1 MISLTWST
9 EEKLFCA
16 FVESIIIS
24 VWLTVCLVEF
34 CSYTQ
39 TESYLITRD
48 FREGALKYHQER
60 SDCLGAWRI
69 LLGRCR
75 TSFSKLLWEVTQ
87 REILQW
93 LEQAAQEQ
101 DLKLVLVRLS
111 SGSTAESLRWE
122 NGVGFIP
129 SGLRGTACALVLL
142 GWLAVWLIPMFGN
155 VWAFWSDLS
164 LPGAWTRY
172 RETSP
177 SLGLW
182 KSLDWTYKVAVVLL
196 YWHRQLLQY

>member
-69 LLGRCR
+69 LLGRHR
-75 TSFSKLLWEVTQ
+75 TSFSKLLWEVT
-87 REILQW
+87 RRDILQW
-93 LEQAAQEQ
+93 LKQAASR
-101 DLKLVLVRLS
+101 LKTCPSKTEFWIYRRVAWR
-111 SGSTAESLRWE
+111 E

-164 LPGAWTRY
+164 LPGAWSRY

-182 KSLDWTYKVAVVLL
+182 QGLDWTYKVAVVLL
-196 YWHRQLLQY
+196 YCHRQLLQY

>member
-39 TESYLITRD
+39 TESYLITWD

-75 TSFSKLLWEVTQ
+75 TSFSKLLWEVT
-87 REILQW
+87 RRDILQW
-93 LEQAAQEQ
+93 LKQAAQEQ

-111 SGSTAESLRWE
+111 SGSTAESLGERM
-122 NGVGFIP
+122 
-129 SGLRGTACALVLL
+129 GLDSSLVVCEAQRVL
-142 GWLAVWLIPMFGN
+142 WFY
-155 VWAFWSDLS
+155 WADLQCGS
-164 LPGAWTRY
+164 Y
-172 RETSP
+172 RCLEMSELFDQT
-177 SLGLW
+177 
-182 KSLDWTYKVAVVLL
+182 
-196 YWHRQLLQY
+196 